1 TRNVTVDVNNYAA
14 KKAEIERDNKQ
25 QADSINSQVQQYKHK
40 LDEYQKNLNSEQINP
55 DLIKQQL
62 ILGNEA
68 DANIS
73 YKALRGDIKIGYDTN
88 KDVGSMEDS
97 KTSVTVE
104 TDKINN
110 FLVFLN
116 KSYQMILIKRTLH
129 ST

>member
-1 TRNVTVDVNNYAA
+1 M
-14 KKAEIERDNKQ
+14 
-25 QADSINSQVQQYKHK
+25 
-40 LDEYQKNLNSEQINP
+40 DEYQKNLNSEQINP